1 MQSMLIV
8 DDQPDLRML
17 LRFTFMDSGF
27 DVREAVDGESALAA
41 CRTAMPDI
49 VLLDVM
55 MPGVDGY
62 EVCRQLKADPLAR
75 NTIVVLM
82 TAGHQAT
89 ERARAQAAGADLYF
103 AKPFSPNE
111 LLKVVRAFAQGE
123 LQTD

>member
-17 LRFTFMDSGF
+17 LRFTFIDSGF
-27 DVREAVDGESALAA
+27 DVREAVDGEAALAA
-41 CRTAMPDI
+41 CAAAMPDI

-55 MPGVDGY
+55 MPGIDGY

-75 NTIVVLM
+75 NTIVILM

-89 ERARAQAAGADLYF
+89 ERVRAQAAGADLYF

-111 LLKVVRAFAQGE
+111 LLKVVQAFAQGE